1 MKRMGL
7 VGASV
12 CVVLLAASA
21 AAPSLAGAAENI
33 EATEA
38 ARLVHAY
45 AALEKGQARKAIRLY
60 DRLINERKLPPELL
74 ARALLNRG
82 LAHQKLGENALAIR
96 DYDAAL
102 RIDALSAK
110 ARVTALYN
118 RALALRAAG
127 DAGRAI
133 EDLTAALYLNPA
145 FAPAYFARG
154 NILHERGLYY
164 LALADYDQALANDH
178 PEKWRVHYARALLYS
193 ALNSL
198 DHTKEELY
206 AALREKPDFEPARKR
221 LSAILTGR
229 LPKTRLFADLLKK
242 RTNKRIAAR
251 ITPASGMGVVRTAT
265 VMIAGAPVLNL
276 RKTPQAR
283 PVSPAVA
290 LAQAKMAANTGVKV
304 AAAPG
309 KESGKAEGK
318 ATTPRKPWRVASL
331 APVAPTPKQASANQ
345 AVKRAGSMI
354 HTASVSAAAGEV
366 KHVVEKSAEHSAPT
380 ANTEKAA
387 SPRPEKAVY
396 TGWAIQLSSQRSED
410 AARTAWKRMER
421 KVRRRVRAG
430 EIAIMRAELPGRGT
444 YYRLRLVGFADRAT
458 AKRHCRQLRRSR
470 ISCIVVR
477 AGG

>member
-1 MKRMGL
+1 MNMSIMKRMGL
-7 VGASV
+7 VDASV

-21 AAPSLAGAAENI
+21 AAPSLAGAAEI
-33 EATEA
+33 TKATEA
-38 ARLVHAY
+38 AALVHAY

-60 DRLINERKLPPELL
+60 DRLINARKLSPELL

-82 LAHQKLGENALAIR
+82 LAHQKLGENANAVR

-118 RALALRAAG
+118 RALALRAMG

-133 EDLTAALYLNPA
+133 EDLTAALYIDPA

-164 LALADYDQALANDH
+164 LALADYDQALAYEH

-198 DHTKEELY
+198 RHTKNELY
-206 AALREKPDFEPARKR
+206 AALREKPNFEPARKR

-229 LPKTRLFADLLKK
+229 LPNTRLFADLVNK
-242 RTNKRIAAR
+242 RREGKRIAAR
-251 ITPASGMGVVRTAT
+251 ITPAGGSGMVRTAT

-276 RKTPQAR
+276 RKTPQAS

-290 LAQAKMAANTGVKV
+290 LAQARKPGTDETKTTAGLRKNATKPT
-304 AAAPG
+304 AAPR
-309 KESGKAEGK
+309 E
-318 ATTPRKPWRVASL
+318 PWRVASL
-331 APVAPTPKQASANQ
+331 KAVAP
-345 AVKRAGSMI
+345 AVKQTAPRREAERHASMI
-354 HTASVSAAAGEV
+354 RTASVSSAAGEV
-366 KHVVEKSAEHSAPT
+366 KQAER
-380 ANTEKAA
+380 KAA
-387 SPRPEKAVY
+387 RSSSSDETRTMQAQKAVFA
-396 TGWAIQLSSQRSED
+396 GWAIQLSSQRSED
-410 AARTAWKRMER
+410 AAVAAWKKMEN

-430 EIAIMRAELPGRGT
+430 RMAVMRAELPGRGT
-444 YYRLRLVGFADRAT
+444 YYRLRLVGFSDRAT
-458 AKRHCRQLRRSR
+458 AKRHCRQLKRGR

-477 AGG
+477 AGN